1 MYNSKR
7 IISKLKIKEYL
18 KMRPQNS
25 NKGAKNDEEKVLVS
39 IDSVIDIIYNECIL
53 KLKGKT
59 LTNTQGTNK
68 IIEINQDEVK
78 RITINNKVNRIK
90 SQTIKEA
97 LRIVIEKKS
106 VTRKEIYDTFLRR
119 NSSGIV
125 LILAEIPFIRKIDQP
140 KITLEL
146 IEEEYEKF
154 ISNLKQH

>member
-1 MYNSKR
+1 
-7 IISKLKIKEYL
+7 
-18 KMRPQNS
+18 MRPQNS

-39 IDSVIDIIYNECIL
+39 IDRVINTIYDKCIL
-53 KLKGKT
+53 NLKGKT

-68 IIEINQDEVK
+68 IIEVNQVEVK

-90 SQTIKEA
+90 SQMIKEA

-106 VTRKEIYDTFLRR
+106 VTRTEIYDTFHLR
-119 NSSGIV
+119 NSSGVV

>member
-1 MYNSKR
+1 
-7 IISKLKIKEYL
+7 
-18 KMRPQNS
+18 MRPQNS

-39 IDSVIDIIYNECIL
+39 IDSVIDIIYDECIL
-53 KLKGKT
+53 NLKGKT

-68 IIEINQDEVK
+68 IIEVNQVEVK

>member
-1 MYNSKR
+1 
-7 IISKLKIKEYL
+7 
-18 KMRPQNS
+18 MRPQNS

-39 IDSVIDIIYNECIL
+39 IDREINTIYDKCIL
-53 KLKGKT
+53 NLKGKT

-68 IIEINQDEVK
+68 IIEVNQDEVK

-154 ISNLKQH
+154 ISCLKQH

>member
-1 MYNSKR
+1 
-7 IISKLKIKEYL
+7 
-18 KMRPQNS
+18 MRPQNS

-39 IDSVIDIIYNECIL
+39 IDRVINTIYDKCIL
-53 KLKGKT
+53 NLKGKT

-68 IIEINQDEVK
+68 IIEVNQDEVK

-106 VTRKEIYDTFLRR
+106 VTRKEIFDTFLRR

-125 LILAEIPFIRKIDQP
+125 LTPCRNPLYKKNRP
-140 KITLEL
+140 T
-146 IEEEYEKF
+146 
-154 ISNLKQH
+154 

>member
-1 MYNSKR
+1 
-7 IISKLKIKEYL
+7 
-18 KMRPQNS
+18 MRPQNS
-25 NKGAKNDEEKVLVS
+25 NKGAKNDEEKVVS
-39 IDSVIDIIYNECIL
+39 IDSVDTIYNKCIL
-53 KLKGKT
+53 NLKGKT

-68 IIEINQDEVK
+68 IIEVNQDEVK

-140 KITLEL
+140 NITLEL

>member
-1 MYNSKR
+1 
-7 IISKLKIKEYL
+7 
-18 KMRPQNS
+18 MRPQNS
-25 NKGAKNDEEKVLVS
+25 NKGAKNDEEKVVS
-39 IDSVIDIIYNECIL
+39 IDSVDTIYNKCIL
-53 KLKGKT
+53 NLKGKT

-68 IIEINQDEVK
+68 IIEVNQDEVK
-78 RITINNKVNRIK
+78 RITINNKVNQIK

-140 KITLEL
+140 NITLEL

-154 ISNLKQH
+154 ISNFKQH

>member
-1 MYNSKR
+1 
-7 IISKLKIKEYL
+7 
-18 KMRPQNS
+18 MRPQNS
-25 NKGAKNDEEKVLVS
+25 NKGAKNDEEKVVS
-39 IDSVIDIIYNECIL
+39 IDSVIDIIYDECIL
-53 KLKGKT
+53 NLKGKT

-68 IIEINQDEVK
+68 IIEVNQVEVK

>member
-1 MYNSKR
+1 
-7 IISKLKIKEYL
+7 
-18 KMRPQNS
+18 MRPQNS
-25 NKGAKNDEEKVLVS
+25 NKGAKNDEEKVVS
-39 IDSVIDIIYNECIL
+39 IDSVIDIIYNKCIL
-53 KLKGKT
+53 NLKGKT

-68 IIEINQDEVK
+68 IIEVNQDEVK

-90 SQTIKEA
+90 SQMIKEA

-154 ISNLKQH
+154 ISCLKQH

>member
-1 MYNSKR
+1 
-7 IISKLKIKEYL
+7 
-18 KMRPQNS
+18 MRPQNS

-39 IDSVIDIIYNECIL
+39 IDWVINTIYDKCIL
-53 KLKGKT
+53 NLEGKT

-68 IIEINQDEVK
+68 IIEVNQDEVK

-90 SQTIKEA
+90 SQMIKEA

>member
-1 MYNSKR
+1 
-7 IISKLKIKEYL
+7 
-18 KMRPQNS
+18 MRPQNS
-25 NKGAKNDEEKVLVS
+25 NKGAKNDEEKVVS
-39 IDSVIDIIYNECIL
+39 IDSVDTIYNKCIL
-53 KLKGKT
+53 NLKGKT

-68 IIEINQDEVK
+68 IIEVNQDEVK

-106 VTRKEIYDTFLRR
+106 VTRKEIYDTFHLR

>member
-1 MYNSKR
+1 
-7 IISKLKIKEYL
+7 
-18 KMRPQNS
+18 MRPQNS

-39 IDSVIDIIYNECIL
+39 IDSVIDIIYDECIL
-53 KLKGKT
+53 NLKGKT

-68 IIEINQDEVK
+68 IIEVNQVEVK

-125 LILAEIPFIRKIDQP
+125 LILAEIPFIIKIDQP

>member
-1 MYNSKR
+1 
-7 IISKLKIKEYL
+7 
-18 KMRPQNS
+18 MRPQNS
-25 NKGAKNDEEKVLVS
+25 NKGAKNDEEKVVS
-39 IDSVIDIIYNECIL
+39 IDSVDTIYNKCIL
-53 KLKGKT
+53 NLKGKT

-68 IIEINQDEVK
+68 IIEVNQDEVK

-90 SQTIKEA
+90 SQMIKEA

-140 KITLEL
+140 NITLEL

-154 ISNLKQH
+154 ISNFKQH

>member
-1 MYNSKR
+1 
-7 IISKLKIKEYL
+7 
-18 KMRPQNS
+18 MRPQNS
-25 NKGAKNDEEKVLVS
+25 NKGAKNDEEKVVS
-39 IDSVIDIIYNECIL
+39 IDSVDTIYNKCIL
-53 KLKGKT
+53 NLKGKT

-68 IIEINQDEVK
+68 IIEVNQDEVK

-90 SQTIKEA
+90 SQMIKEA

-106 VTRKEIYDTFLRR
+106 VTRTEIYDTFLRR

>member
-1 MYNSKR
+1 
-7 IISKLKIKEYL
+7 
-18 KMRPQNS
+18 MRPQNS

-106 VTRKEIYDTFLRR
+106 VIRKEIYDTFLRR

>member
-1 MYNSKR
+1 
-7 IISKLKIKEYL
+7 
-18 KMRPQNS
+18 MRPQNS

-39 IDSVIDIIYNECIL
+39 IDRVINTIYDKCIL
-53 KLKGKT
+53 NLKGKT

-68 IIEINQDEVK
+68 IIEVNQDEVK

-154 ISNLKQH
+154 ISCLKQH

>member
-1 MYNSKR
+1 
-7 IISKLKIKEYL
+7 
-18 KMRPQNS
+18 MRPQNS

-39 IDSVIDIIYNECIL
+39 IDRVINTIYDKCIL
-53 KLKGKT
+53 NLKGKT

-68 IIEINQDEVK
+68 IIEVNQDEVK
-78 RITINNKVNRIK
+78 RITINNKENRIK

>member
-1 MYNSKR
+1 
-7 IISKLKIKEYL
+7 
-18 KMRPQNS
+18 MRPQNS
-25 NKGAKNDEEKVLVS
+25 NKGAKNDEEKVVS
-39 IDSVIDIIYNECIL
+39 IDRVINTIYDKCIL

-68 IIEINQDEVK
+68 IIEVNQDEVK
-78 RITINNKVNRIK
+78 RITINNKVNRIE

-154 ISNLKQH
+154 ISCLKQH

>member
-1 MYNSKR
+1 
-7 IISKLKIKEYL
+7 
-18 KMRPQNS
+18 MRPQNS
-25 NKGAKNDEEKVLVS
+25 NKGAKNDEEKVVS
-39 IDSVIDIIYNECIL
+39 IDSVIDIIYDECIL
-53 KLKGKT
+53 NLKGKT

-68 IIEINQDEVK
+68 IIEVNQDEVK

-106 VTRKEIYDTFLRR
+106 VTRTEIYDTFLRR

>member
-1 MYNSKR
+1 
-7 IISKLKIKEYL
+7 
-18 KMRPQNS
+18 MRPQNS
-25 NKGAKNDEEKVLVS
+25 NKGAKNDEEKVVS
-39 IDSVIDIIYNECIL
+39 IDRVINIIYDECIL
-53 KLKGKT
+53 NLKGKT

-68 IIEINQDEVK
+68 IIEVNQDEVK

-106 VTRKEIYDTFLRR
+106 VTRKEIFDTFLRR
-119 NSSGIV
+119 NSSEIV

>member
-1 MYNSKR
+1 
-7 IISKLKIKEYL
+7 
-18 KMRPQNS
+18 MRPQNS

-39 IDSVIDIIYNECIL
+39 IDWVINTIYDKCIL
-53 KLKGKT
+53 NLEGKT

-68 IIEINQDEVK
+68 IIEVNQDEVK

>member
-1 MYNSKR
+1 
-7 IISKLKIKEYL
+7 
-18 KMRPQNS
+18 MRPQNS

-39 IDSVIDIIYNECIL
+39 IDRVINTIYDKCIL
-53 KLKGKT
+53 NLKGKT

-68 IIEINQDEVK
+68 IIEVNQVEVK

>member
-1 MYNSKR
+1 MN
-7 IISKLKIKEYL
+7 
-18 KMRPQNS
+18 
-25 NKGAKNDEEKVLVS
+25 
-39 IDSVIDIIYNECIL
+39 
-53 KLKGKT
+53 LKGKT

-68 IIEINQDEVK
+68 IIEVNQDEVK

-106 VTRKEIYDTFLRR
+106 VTRKEIFDTFLRR

-125 LILAEIPFIRKIDQP
+125 LILAEIPFIRSINKP
-140 KITLEL
+140 NITLEL

>member
-1 MYNSKR
+1 
-7 IISKLKIKEYL
+7 
-18 KMRPQNS
+18 MRPQNS
-25 NKGAKNDEEKVLVS
+25 NKGAKNDEEKVVS
-39 IDSVIDIIYNECIL
+39 IDSVIDIIYDECIL
-53 KLKGKT
+53 NLKGKT

-68 IIEINQDEVK
+68 IIEVNQDEVK
-78 RITINNKVNRIK
+78 RITINNKLNRIK

-106 VTRKEIYDTFLRR
+106 VTRTEIYDTFHLR

>member
-1 MYNSKR
+1 
-7 IISKLKIKEYL
+7 
-18 KMRPQNS
+18 MRPQNS
-25 NKGAKNDEEKVLVS
+25 NKGAKNDEEKVVS
-39 IDSVIDIIYNECIL
+39 IDSVDTIYNKCIL
-53 KLKGKT
+53 NLKGKT

-68 IIEINQDEVK
+68 IIEVNQDEVK

-154 ISNLKQH
+154 ISNPKQH

>member
-1 MYNSKR
+1 
-7 IISKLKIKEYL
+7 
-18 KMRPQNS
+18 MRPQNS
-25 NKGAKNDEEKVLVS
+25 NKGAKNDEEKVVS
-39 IDSVIDIIYNECIL
+39 IDSVIDIIYNKYIL
-53 KLKGKT
+53 NLKGKT

-68 IIEINQDEVK
+68 IIEVNQVEVK
-78 RITINNKVNRIK
+78 RITINNKENRIK
-90 SQTIKEA
+90 SQMIKEA

-154 ISNLKQH
+154 ISNFKQH

>member
-1 MYNSKR
+1 
-7 IISKLKIKEYL
+7 
-18 KMRPQNS
+18 MRPQNS
-25 NKGAKNDEEKVLVS
+25 NKGAKNDEEKVVS
-39 IDSVIDIIYNECIL
+39 IDSVDTIYNKCIL
-53 KLKGKT
+53 NLKGKT

-68 IIEINQDEVK
+68 IIEVNQDEVK

>member
-1 MYNSKR
+1 
-7 IISKLKIKEYL
+7 
-18 KMRPQNS
+18 MRPQNS
-25 NKGAKNDEEKVLVS
+25 NKGAKNDKEKVVS
-39 IDSVIDIIYNECIL
+39 IDRVINIIYDECIL
-53 KLKGKT
+53 NLKGKT

-68 IIEINQDEVK
+68 IIEVNQDEVK

-106 VTRKEIYDTFLRR
+106 VTRTEIYDTFLRR

>member
-1 MYNSKR
+1 
-7 IISKLKIKEYL
+7 
-18 KMRPQNS
+18 MRPQNS
-25 NKGAKNDEEKVLVS
+25 NKGAKNDEEKVVS
-39 IDSVIDIIYNECIL
+39 IDRVINIIYDECIL
-53 KLKGKT
+53 NLKGKT

-68 IIEINQDEVK
+68 IIEVNQDEVK
-78 RITINNKVNRIK
+78 RITINNKVNQIK

-106 VTRKEIYDTFLRR
+106 VTRKEIFDTFLRR

>member
-1 MYNSKR
+1 
-7 IISKLKIKEYL
+7 
-18 KMRPQNS
+18 MRPQNS

-106 VTRKEIYDTFLRR
+106 VTRTEIYDTFLRR
-119 NSSGIV
+119 NSSGVV

-140 KITLEL
+140 NITLEL

-154 ISNLKQH
+154 ISNFKQH

>member
-1 MYNSKR
+1 
-7 IISKLKIKEYL
+7 
-18 KMRPQNS
+18 MRPQNS
-25 NKGAKNDEEKVLVS
+25 NKGAKNDEEKVVS
-39 IDSVIDIIYNECIL
+39 IDSVIDIIYDECIL
-53 KLKGKT
+53 NLKGKT

-68 IIEINQDEVK
+68 IIEVNQDEVK

-106 VTRKEIYDTFLRR
+106 VTRTEIYDTFHLR

>member
-1 MYNSKR
+1 
-7 IISKLKIKEYL
+7 
-18 KMRPQNS
+18 MRPQNS

-39 IDSVIDIIYNECIL
+39 IDRVINTIYDKCIL
-53 KLKGKT
+53 NLKGKT

-68 IIEINQDEVK
+68 IIEVNQDEVK

-106 VTRKEIYDTFLRR
+106 VTRKEIFDTFLRR

-140 KITLEL
+140 NITLEL

-154 ISNLKQH
+154 ISNFKQH

>member
-1 MYNSKR
+1 
-7 IISKLKIKEYL
+7 
-18 KMRPQNS
+18 MRPQNS
-25 NKGAKNDEEKVLVS
+25 NKGAKNDEEKVVS
-39 IDSVIDIIYNECIL
+39 IDSVDTIYNKCIL
-53 KLKGKT
+53 NLKGKT

-68 IIEINQDEVK
+68 IIEVNQDEVK

-106 VTRKEIYDTFLRR
+106 VTRTEIEDTFHLR

-146 IEEEYEKF
+146 TEEEYEKF
-154 ISNLKQH
+154 IPNLKQH